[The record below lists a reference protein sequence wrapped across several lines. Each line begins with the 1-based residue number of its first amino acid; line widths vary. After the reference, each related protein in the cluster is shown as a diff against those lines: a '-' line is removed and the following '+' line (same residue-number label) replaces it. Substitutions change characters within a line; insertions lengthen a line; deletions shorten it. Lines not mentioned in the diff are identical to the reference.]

1 MATDVQQILQ
11 RYKDLQDIIA
21 ILGID
26 ELSEE
31 DKLIV
36 ARARRI
42 QRFLSQPMF
51 VAEQFTG
58 QTGIYTPME
67 ETIASFKA
75 VVDGEMDQ
83 YPEQAF
89 YMVGGADRREG
100 ESQGNRGLRLMGK
113 PFRVDVVTPEA
124 VIWSGEAEMLT
135 ARTTEGDIGILA
147 DHEPTMAALATGAV
161 VIHHED
167 GVTSAGIHGG
177 FLQIFRNEVTLLT
190 DWARLTDGGLEEAR
204 QAAAALRDEDSA
216 GAQGPEV

>member
-1 MATDVQQILQ
+1 
-11 RYKDLQDIIA
+11 
-21 ILGID
+21 
-26 ELSEE
+26 
-31 DKLIV
+31 
-36 ARARRI
+36 
-42 QRFLSQPMF
+42 
-51 VAEQFTG
+51 
-58 QTGIYTPME
+58 
-67 ETIASFKA
+67 
-75 VVDGEMDQ
+75 
-83 YPEQAF
+83 
-89 YMVGGADRREG
+89 
-100 ESQGNRGLRLMGK
+100 MGK

-204 QAAAALRDEDSA
+204 QAAAALRDEDA
-216 GAQGPEV
+216 NGDA